1 MYERPG
7 RQMHSFRTQFL
18 VLMSADIVAKLH
30 PIIWSCIWLRVISY
44 KFLQYFE
51 STYFRT
57 LAYNGFYKFKRE
69 RFHSIYSGFFQSL
82 YLGCK
87 VSNQVNTNFE
97 KRNVP
102 QAASGNFVQ
111 KWLVCKECVLYN
123 ICFFISGQNSWK
135 TRLK

>member
-1 MYERPG
+1 
-7 RQMHSFRTQFL
+7 MHSFRKQFL
-18 VLMSADIVAKLH
+18 VFMSADIVAKLH
-30 PIIWSCIWLRVISY
+30 PTIWSCIWLWVISF

-51 STYFRT
+51 NTFFRT
-57 LAYNGFYKFKRE
+57 LVYDGFYKFKRE

-111 KWLVCKECVLYN
+111 KWLFCKKYVLYN
-123 ICFFISGQNSWK
+123 ICFFICCQNSCK
-135 TRLK
+135 ARPK

>member
-1 MYERPG
+1 
-7 RQMHSFRTQFL
+7 MHSSRTQFL
-18 VLMSADIVAKLH
+18 VFMSANIVAKLH
-30 PIIWSCIWLRVISY
+30 PIIWSCIWLWMISY

-51 STYFRT
+51 NTFFRT
-57 LAYNGFYKFKRE
+57 LVYDGFYKFKPE

-87 VSNQVNTNFE
+87 VINQVNTNFE

-111 KWLVCKECVLYN
+111 KWLFCKKYVLYN
-123 ICFFISGQNSWK
+123 ICFFICCQNSWK
-135 TRLK
+135 ARPK